1 MFVRERIEKTAPHR
15 SINGFSTRL
24 KNTMVKLSFMGGTH
38 QVGGNAILVNSNEGN
53 LLLEYGVKPGTPPE
67 FPGHI
72 RAKDV
77 DGIVVGHAHLDHSG
91 GVPLF
96 YLSEKKPYFATRT
109 TSELMKILI
118 KDMIKLNSYY
128 LPFEYLEL
136 EKMQQQR
143 NDLNYGQSVKLKDI
157 DFNLLDAGHIPGS
170 AMVDIEVNGKKILYT
185 SDFNTI
191 NTRLC
196 NAAKVPR
203 KKYDAVIIESTY
215 ALHEHPERKQLEID
229 FVKEIKNTINQG
241 GKVLIPAFAVG
252 RSHEMLSILH
262 AHKFDGYVLLD
273 GMARAVNNIMLEYP
287 ESVKTPK
294 TYANAVKDVHEIRGW
309 RDRRQAVRKADVI
322 IAPSGMLQG
331 GTAMFYMEKLA
342 TNPQNSIFLVSF
354 QVPGTGGAK
363 LMETS
368 MFPIKDR
375 DTKVTAKVKH
385 FDFSSHSGKT
395 PLQQFLKGLKG
406 KPDIYVVHG
415 EEESCDF
422 LAEWVRDELD
432 LKGVAPNMGDEF
444 TV

>member
-1 MFVRERIEKTAPHR
+1 
-15 SINGFSTRL
+15 
-24 KNTMVKLSFMGGTH
+24 MGGTH
-38 QVGGNAILVNSNEGN
+38 QVGGNAVQVISDEAN

-72 RAKDV
+72 RARDV
-77 DGIVVGHAHLDHSG
+77 DAIVVGHAHLDHSG

-136 EKMQQQR
+136 DNMQKYR
-143 NDLNYGQSVKLKDI
+143 NDIVYGQRVKIKDTE
-157 DFNLLDAGHIPGS
+157 FSLLDAGHIPGS
-170 AMVDIEVNGKKILYT
+170 AMVDIDVGGKKILYT

-191 NTRLC
+191 QTRIC
-196 NAAKVPR
+196 RGAKVPK

-215 ALHEHPERKQLEID
+215 AMHEHPERKQLEQE
-229 FVKEIKNTINQG
+229 FVKEIKSTVNDG

-252 RSHEMLSILH
+252 RSHEMISVLN
-262 AHKFDGYVLLD
+262 AHKFNGNILLD
-273 GMARAVNNIMLEYP
+273 GMARAVNEVMLDIP

-294 TYANAVKDVHEIRGW
+294 TYAQAMARVHMIRGW
-309 RDRRQAVRKADVI
+309 RDRRQAVRKADAIV
-322 IAPSGMLQG
+322 APSGMLQG
-331 GTAMFYMEKLA
+331 GTVMFYMEKLA
-342 TNPQNSIFLVSF
+342 LNANNSIYIVSF
-354 QVPGTGGAK
+354 QVPGTNGAK
-363 LMETS
+363 LMETG

-375 DTKVTAKVKH
+375 ETRVSAKVKH
-385 FDFSSHSGKT
+385 FDFSSHSGRT
-395 PLQQFLKGLKG
+395 PLQQFIRGLKG
-406 KPDIYVVHG
+406 KPDVYVIHG

-432 LKGVAPNMGDEF
+432 LNGVAPNQEEEF
-444 TV
+444 TF

>member
-1 MFVRERIEKTAPHR
+1 
-15 SINGFSTRL
+15 
-24 KNTMVKLSFMGGTH
+24 MVKLSFMGGTH
-38 QVGGNAILVNSNEGN
+38 QVGGNAVQIVSDEAN

-72 RAKDV
+72 RARDV
-77 DGIVVGHAHLDHSG
+77 DAIVVGHAHLDHSG

-136 EKMQQQR
+136 DNMQKYR
-143 NDLNYGQSVKLKDI
+143 NDIVYGQKVKVKDME
-157 DFNLLDAGHIPGS
+157 FSLLDAGHIPGS
-170 AMVDIEVNGKKILYT
+170 AMVDIDIGGKNILYT

-191 NTRLC
+191 QTRIC
-196 NAAKVPR
+196 RAAKVPK

-215 ALHEHPERKQLEID
+215 AMHEHPERKRLEEE
-229 FVKEIKNTINQG
+229 FVKEIKSTVNDG

-252 RSHEMLSILH
+252 RSHEMISILN
-262 AHKFDGYVLLD
+262 AHKFNGNILLD
-273 GMARAVNNIMLEYP
+273 GMARAVNEVMLDIA

-294 TYANAVKDVHEIRGW
+294 TYAQAMAGVHMIRGW
-309 RDRRQAVRKADVI
+309 RDRRQAVRKADAIV
-322 IAPSGMLQG
+322 APSGMLQG
-331 GTAMFYMEKLA
+331 GTVMFYMEKLA
-342 TNPQNSIFLVSF
+342 LNANNSIYIVSF
-354 QVPGTGGAK
+354 QVPGTNGAK
-363 LMETS
+363 LMETG

-375 DTKVTAKVKH
+375 ETRVNAKVKH
-385 FDFSSHSGKT
+385 FDFSSHSGRT
-395 PLQQFLKGLKG
+395 PLQQFIRGLKG
-406 KPDIYVVHG
+406 KPDVYVIHG

-432 LKGVAPNMGDEF
+432 LKGVAPNQEEEF
-444 TV
+444 TF

>member
-1 MFVRERIEKTAPHR
+1 
-15 SINGFSTRL
+15 
-24 KNTMVKLSFMGGTH
+24 MVKLSFMGGCH
-38 QVGGNAILVNSNEGN
+38 QVGGNAVVVNSDQSK

-72 RAKDV
+72 RAKDI
-77 DGIVVGHAHLDHSG
+77 DGIVIAHAHLDHSG

-96 YLSEKKPYFATRT
+96 YLSEKKPYFATRA
-109 TSELMKILI
+109 TSELTKILV

-136 EKMQQQR
+136 DKMQECR
-143 NDLNYGQSVKLKDI
+143 NDIGYGQEVKMKDI
-157 DFNLLDAGHIPGS
+157 EFSLMDAGHIPGS
-170 AMVDIEVNGKKILYT
+170 AMVDIDVGGKKILYT

-191 NTRLC
+191 PTRIC
-196 NAAKVPR
+196 NNARLPK

-215 ALHEHPERKQLEID
+215 AMHEHPERKQLEED
-229 FVKEIKNTINQG
+229 FVRDIKAINNNG

-252 RSHEMLSILH
+252 RSHEMISVLN
-262 AHKFDGYVLLD
+262 AHRFDGYVLLD
-273 GMARAVNNIMLEYP
+273 GMARAVNEVMLGEP
-287 ESVKTPK
+287 DAVKTPNQYSK
-294 TYANAVKDVHEIRGW
+294 AMAGVHEIRGW
-309 RDRRQAVRKADVI
+309 RDRRQALRKADVI
-322 IAPSGMLQG
+322 VAPSGMLQG

-342 TNPQNSIFLVSF
+342 LGSENGIFLVSF

-363 LMETS
+363 LLETG
-368 MFPIKDR
+368 MFPIREKDE
-375 DTKVTAKVKH
+375 KVAAKVKH

-395 PLQQFLKGLKG
+395 PLQQFLRGLKG
-406 KPDIYVVHG
+406 KPDIYVIHG

-432 LKGVAPNMGDEF
+432 MKGVAPNEGDEF

>member
-1 MFVRERIEKTAPHR
+1 
-15 SINGFSTRL
+15 
-24 KNTMVKLSFMGGTH
+24 MGGTH
-38 QVGGNAILVNSNEGN
+38 QVGGNAVQIVSDEAN

-72 RAKDV
+72 RARDV
-77 DGIVVGHAHLDHSG
+77 DAIVVGHAHLDHSG

-136 EKMQQQR
+136 DNMQKYR
-143 NDLNYGQSVKLKDI
+143 NDIVYGQKVKVKDME
-157 DFNLLDAGHIPGS
+157 FSLLDAGHIPGS
-170 AMVDIEVNGKKILYT
+170 AMVDIDIGGKNILYT

-191 NTRLC
+191 QTRIC
-196 NAAKVPR
+196 RGAKVPK

-215 ALHEHPERKQLEID
+215 AMHEHPERKRLEEE
-229 FVKEIKNTINQG
+229 FVKEIKSTVNDG

-252 RSHEMLSILH
+252 RSHEMISILN
-262 AHKFDGYVLLD
+262 AHKFNGNILLD
-273 GMARAVNNIMLEYP
+273 GMARAVNEVMLDIA

-294 TYANAVKDVHEIRGW
+294 TYAQAMAGVHMIRGW
-309 RDRRQAVRKADVI
+309 RDRRQAVRKADAIV
-322 IAPSGMLQG
+322 APSGMLQG
-331 GTAMFYMEKLA
+331 GTVMFYMEKLA
-342 TNPQNSIFLVSF
+342 LNANNSIYIVSF
-354 QVPGTGGAK
+354 QVPGTNGAK
-363 LMETS
+363 LMETG

-375 DTKVTAKVKH
+375 ETRVNAKVKH
-385 FDFSSHSGKT
+385 FDFSSHSGRT
-395 PLQQFLKGLKG
+395 PLQQFIRGLKG
-406 KPDIYVVHG
+406 KPDVYVIHG

-432 LKGVAPNMGDEF
+432 LKGVAPNQEEEF
-444 TV
+444 TF

>member
-1 MFVRERIEKTAPHR
+1 
-15 SINGFSTRL
+15 
-24 KNTMVKLSFMGGTH
+24 MVKLSFMGGTH
-38 QVGGNAILVNSNEGN
+38 QVGGNAVQIVSDEAN

-72 RAKDV
+72 RARDV
-77 DGIVVGHAHLDHSG
+77 DAIVVGHAHLDHSG

-136 EKMQQQR
+136 DNMQKYR
-143 NDLNYGQSVKLKDI
+143 NDIAYGQKVKVKDME
-157 DFNLLDAGHIPGS
+157 FSLLDAGHIPGS
-170 AMVDIEVNGKKILYT
+170 AMVDIDIGGKNILYT

-191 NTRLC
+191 QTRIC
-196 NAAKVPR
+196 RGAKVPK

-215 ALHEHPERKQLEID
+215 AMHEHPERKRLEEE
-229 FVKEIKNTINQG
+229 FVKEIKSTVNDG

-252 RSHEMLSILH
+252 RSHEMISILN
-262 AHKFDGYVLLD
+262 AHKFNGNILLD
-273 GMARAVNNIMLEYP
+273 GMARAVNEVMLDIA

-294 TYANAVKDVHEIRGW
+294 TYAQAMAGVHMIRGW
-309 RDRRQAVRKADVI
+309 RDRRQAVRKADAIV
-322 IAPSGMLQG
+322 APSGMLQG
-331 GTAMFYMEKLA
+331 GTVMFYMEKLA
-342 TNPQNSIFLVSF
+342 LNANNSIYIVSF
-354 QVPGTGGAK
+354 QVPGTNGAK
-363 LMETS
+363 LMETG

-375 DTKVTAKVKH
+375 ETRVNAKVKH
-385 FDFSSHSGKT
+385 FDFSSHSGRT
-395 PLQQFLKGLKG
+395 PLQQFIRGLKG
-406 KPDIYVVHG
+406 KPDVYVIHG

-432 LKGVAPNMGDEF
+432 LKGVAPNQEEEF
-444 TV
+444 TF

>member
-1 MFVRERIEKTAPHR
+1 
-15 SINGFSTRL
+15 
-24 KNTMVKLSFMGGTH
+24 MGGTH
-38 QVGGNAILVNSNEGN
+38 KVGGNAVQVKSDQTN

-67 FPGHI
+67 FPAHI

-77 DGIVVGHAHLDHSG
+77 DAIVVGHAHLDHSG

-136 EKMQQQR
+136 ENMQKYR
-143 NDLNYGQSVKLKDI
+143 KDIVYGQKVKVKDTE
-157 DFNLLDAGHIPGS
+157 FRLLDAGHIPGS
-170 AMVDIEVNGKKILYT
+170 AMVDIDVGGKKILYT

-191 NTRLC
+191 QTRIC
-196 NAAKVPR
+196 RGAKVPR
-203 KKYDAVIIESTY
+203 KKYDAVVIESTY
-215 ALHEHPERKQLEID
+215 AMHEHPERKQLEKD
-229 FVKEIKNTINQG
+229 FVKDIKTTVNDG
-241 GKVLIPAFAVG
+241 GKVLVPAFAVG

-262 AHKFDGYVLLD
+262 AHKFNGYMLLD
-273 GMARAVNNIMLEYP
+273 GMARAVNQVMLDIP

-294 TYANAVKDVHEIRGW
+294 TYSSAVSKVHMIRGW
-309 RDRRQAVRKADVI
+309 RDRRQAVKKADVI
-322 IAPSGMLQG
+322 VAPSGMLQG
-331 GTAMFYMEKLA
+331 GTVMFYMEKLA
-342 TNPQNSIFLVSF
+342 LDQNNSVFVVSF
-354 QVPGTGGAK
+354 QVPGTNGAK
-363 LMETS
+363 LLETGL
-368 MFPIKDR
+368 FPIKDR
-375 DTKVTAKVKH
+375 ETKVNAKVKH
-385 FDFSSHSGKT
+385 YDFSSHSGRT
-395 PLQQFLKGLKG
+395 PLQQFIRGLKG

-432 LKGVAPNMGDEF
+432 LNGVAPNQEDEF